1 MHPLSKLLRRF
12 TYLDDEVLKSGA
24 VLGRVTSVALFD
36 FLQGE
41 QLQLVDALSA
51 LFHLLQAEGIA
62 RLRSFLSVLTLH
74 LLNII
79 LMLLMSLL
87 ELELE
92 EALRVLLTL
101 PLALEHDLEGALVRI
116 LPHHPL
122 QLERV
127 AVQLHDL
134 LLID

>member
-12 TYLDDEVLKSGA
+12 TYLDDEVLESGA
-24 VLGRVTSVALFD
+24 VLGRVTRVALLD